1 MMYYI
6 LLLWKFFSWTKFIY
20 WIIKTNFFV
29 DIYFWVWSCVPS
41 QSVNQPI
48 QFVELG
54 FIYKKNKKS
63 YVTHLCKNN
72 IKLSF
77 MNTYFIVL
85 IDILMLQKLA
95 LFPKLGNF
103 LVKVLYTDLK
113 WRKWIRI
120 RKFLVTEFE
129 LPKNMDIVEELNY
142 FFTKLK
148 SGLVLILVTWI
159 HIFVNQVNKC

>member
-1 MMYYI
+1 M
-6 LLLWKFFSWTKFIY
+6 
-20 WIIKTNFFV
+20 
-29 DIYFWVWSCVPS
+29 
-41 QSVNQPI
+41 NQPM

-103 LVKVLYTDLK
+103 
-113 WRKWIRI
+113 
-120 RKFLVTEFE
+120 FS
-129 LPKNMDIVEELNY
+129 
-142 FFTKLK
+142 K
-148 SGLVLILVTWI
+148 SVIQRLESGENESRLEN
-159 HIFVNQVNKC
+159 F